1 MANFTFYKIVNR
13 EDIHISIPTESY
25 FSIGT
30 SPYYAHQH
38 ALAIDIYHK
47 ISIENYKALSPVS
60 GRVIKIKKQLAPT
73 PKFLG
78 GINRDYVLLIE
89 NKNNPDIVYKILHV
103 YPEVQVGDS
112 IKIGDPLGETLKN
125 GYFAPW
131 SSPHIHLE
139 VRKSRDPIRA
149 RGGIPFK
156 LSYEE
161 SKKSHTISDENYTS
175 VQKIPIQIHSIYPDY
190 LLVYFPENLYYKI
203 GRYFGIKGTYNGS
216 KGILDGGI
224 PQYKNG
230 IMHMIEKPTSRG
242 QSPIYLAENNI
253 GTMLSSF
260 NGFGFLKFQ
269 SVGFLINGQ
278 AIRGI
283 SLFLASF
290 KPLVKIILLKKNQF
304 MAKKNSKQLLSITKT
319 NSDGL
324 N

>member
-1 MANFTFYKIVNR
+1 MVNSKFYKVVDK
-13 EDIHISIPTESY
+13 EDINISIPSKSHL
-25 FSIGT
+25 SIGT
-30 SPYYAHQH
+30 SPYYSHQH

-47 ISIENYKALSPVS
+47 ISIENYKALSPVN
-60 GRVIKIKKQLAPT
+60 GNVIKIKKQLAPT
-73 PKFLG
+73 PKFPD

-89 NKNNPDIVYKILHV
+89 NETNSDMVYKILHV
-103 YPEVQVGDS
+103 NPEVQKGDK
-112 IKIGDPLGETLKN
+112 IKIGDPLGNTLKN

-131 SSPHIHLE
+131 SSPHLHLE
-139 VRKSRDPIRA
+139 VRKSMDPIRA
-149 RGGIPFK
+149 RGGLPFK

-161 SKKSHTISDENYTS
+161 SKKSYPILDENYTS

-190 LLVYFPENLYYKI
+190 LLAYFPENLYYKI

-230 IMHMIEKPTSRG
+230 IMHLKEKPPSRG
-242 QSPIYLAENNI
+242 QTPIYLAENNI

-260 NGFGFLKFQ
+260 NGFGFLKFE

-290 KPLVKIILLKKNQF
+290 KPLVKIILLKRNQF
-304 MAKKNSKQLLSITKT
+304 MVKKNSKQLLSINKTKI
-319 NSDGL
+319 
-324 N
+324 